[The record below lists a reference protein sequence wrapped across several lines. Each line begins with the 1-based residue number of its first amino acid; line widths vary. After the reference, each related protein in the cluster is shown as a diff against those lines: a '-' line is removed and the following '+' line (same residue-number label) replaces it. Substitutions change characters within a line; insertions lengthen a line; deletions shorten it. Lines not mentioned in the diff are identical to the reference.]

1 MDIFSLPLRI
11 AIVVAAALLLGWL
24 FLGYLRRDRHKMQHM
39 LDGFLSVLV
48 DTRTGRSPWGYEF
61 VEGSLD
67 GRPAR
72 VSLLPDS
79 LITRTLPTLWLELRC
94 ARRHD
99 AWLCVIVAANG
110 MEYFTD
116 DVDEGSRL
124 VTPVEWPESVVV
136 RGKGPQSAALAR
148 RLRTLDLTAYDDL
161 KMLTLSATETK
172 LIMRCARADVPYYR
186 TLRTADFPE
195 DSVKPELVLE
205 TVQVLRDLESI
216 LDAGEEVA

>member
-1 MDIFSLPLRI
+1 
-11 AIVVAAALLLGWL
+11 
-24 FLGYLRRDRHKMQHM
+24 
-39 LDGFLSVLV
+39 
-48 DTRTGRSPWGYEF
+48 
-61 VEGSLD
+61 
-67 GRPAR
+67 
-72 VSLLPDS
+72 
-79 LITRTLPTLWLELRC
+79 
-94 ARRHD
+94 
-99 AWLCVIVAANG
+99 
-110 MEYFTD
+110 MEYFAD